1 MEEQF
6 LSQAASQARTA
17 LQELLQ
23 VAKLHRGDILVL
35 GASSSEIT
43 GQRIGSAS
51 SMDTAEA
58 VFSAIY
64 EVTQAHGLFLAVQC
78 CEHLNRC
85 LILEEEAARRYG
97 YEPVNV
103 VPHPHAGGAFATTA
117 WSRFDHPVAVE
128 RIQASA
134 GMDIGQTFI
143 GMHLKPVAVP
153 VRTSVKMVGSAVL
166 GLCRTRPKFVG
177 GSRAQYNEELL

>member
-6 LSQAASQARTA
+6 LSQVVSEAHTA

-23 VAKLHRGDILVL
+23 VAKLRRGDILVL

-51 SMDTAEA
+51 SMDTAQA

-64 EVTQAHGLFLAVQC
+64 EVAQAHGLFLAVQC

-117 WSRFDHPVAVE
+117 WARFDH
-128 RIQASA
+128 
-134 GMDIGQTFI
+134 
-143 GMHLKPVAVP
+143 PVAVP
-153 VRTSVKMVGSAVL
+153 VRTSVKTVGSAVL
-166 GLCRTRPKFVG
+166 SLCRTRPKFVG